1 MSGPGDMSA
10 PDSEPRL
17 VESDDPETV
26 EDTVDE
32 DNDESESKQS
42 LTEVAEAVGRGEYG
56 TGQERRLKL
65 AEAGYDPKE
74 VEAEI
79 VRLRNS

>member
-1 MSGPGDMSA
+1 MSNPEDMSA

-26 EDTVDE
+26 EAEVEDDE
-32 DNDESESKQS
+32 ENQS
-42 LTEVAEAVGRGEYG
+42 LTEVAEAVGRGEWG
-56 TGQERRLKL
+56 VGQERRLKL
-65 AEAGYDPKE
+65 TEAGYDPKE
-74 VEAEI
+74 VEAEV